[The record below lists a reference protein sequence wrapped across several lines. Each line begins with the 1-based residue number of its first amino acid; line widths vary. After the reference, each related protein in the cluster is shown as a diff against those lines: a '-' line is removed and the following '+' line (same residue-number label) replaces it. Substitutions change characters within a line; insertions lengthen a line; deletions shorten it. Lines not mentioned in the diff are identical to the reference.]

1 MIEKPQLLKT
11 IEQEIAFI
19 PITISQDQ
27 VQEVMGPGYQEL
39 MDALSEQGV
48 EPAGPW
54 LNHHLR
60 MDPEI
65 FDFRLSV
72 PISSPI
78 LPSGRVESG
87 LLPAATV
94 ARTVYQGPYEGL
106 PQAWGEFDQWILSR
120 GLEKRSDL
128 WECYELGPE
137 TNPDPSFWRTEL
149 NQPILESA

>member
-1 MIEKPQLLKT
+1 VIDKPQLLKT
-11 IEQEIAFI
+11 VEQEIAFI
-19 PITISQDQ
+19 PITITRDQ

-60 MDPEI
+60 MDPEN

-78 LPSGRVESG
+78 LPSGRVEVG
-87 LLPAATV
+87 LLPAVTV
-94 ARTVYQGPYEGL
+94 ARTIYHGPYDGL
-106 PQAWGEFDQWILSR
+106 PAAWGELDQWILSQ
-120 GLEKRSDL
+120 GLEKRFDF
-128 WECYELGPE
+128 WECYVQGPE
-137 TNPDPSFWRTEL
+137 ANPDPSFWLTEL
-149 NQPILESA
+149 NQPIVESK